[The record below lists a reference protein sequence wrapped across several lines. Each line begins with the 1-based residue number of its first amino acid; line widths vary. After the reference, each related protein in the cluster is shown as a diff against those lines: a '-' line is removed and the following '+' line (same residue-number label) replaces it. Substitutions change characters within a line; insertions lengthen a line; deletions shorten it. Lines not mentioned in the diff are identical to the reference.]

1 MWSKTL
7 SNSLKIKITVFK
19 KLMLMKIIM
28 NIKFHLIN
36 GILNPLLKSPFLN
49 FKVFKTLQ
57 DNLMKETLKNSK
69 GFTFKQKDLKVNPN
83 RFKKYWI
90 NSISYKVQVNYK
102 EKVKLSWINK
112 KVLYR
117 FWSNSDK
124 EKGRH
129 LFKRKTNTW
138 WFKILLQKRK

>member
-1 MWSKTL
+1 
-7 SNSLKIKITVFK
+7 
-19 KLMLMKIIM
+19 M
-28 NIKFHLIN
+28 NIKFHSIN

-90 NSISYKVQVNYK
+90 NWISYKVQVNYK
-102 EKVKLSWINK
+102 EKVKLS
-112 KVLYR
+112 
-117 FWSNSDK
+117 
-124 EKGRH
+124 
-129 LFKRKTNTW
+129 
-138 WFKILLQKRK
+138 